1 MAHIT
6 SSAAPVGSITFSII
20 ALLII
25 SVIAL
30 FILRYYLPLRTTPGF
45 YLIPIFF
52 ALWLPSI
59 AVLLVPIDLASS
71 AATNDEATR
80 GIWLPE
86 RVILV
91 SWRITYWLTFVLTWF
106 ILPLLGE
113 YSDAGYHE
121 PNDKLTYSLRQ
132 NAQFYAIVLGA
143 SAVGLVYV
151 IIAYRLSFVSLK
163 GLIMTLAYCW
173 GLVLAIY
180 LMGHGLVSIPRR
192 MIRNASI
199 SGRLR
204 RLQSR
209 APKVHENMEDALIT
223 LEEIEAQV
231 VELGRR
237 KTGTALDFQEWI
249 EELQE
254 LANIWPSS
262 QPWTSATIVSA
273 GSSNRNVPTVITDKY
288 LAELTRRLVRA
299 RHARSRYVDE
309 WTQLVHEAGELQAI
323 LDSAASK
330 KLDIGQV
337 SPHAGAWDR
346 TTVLTP
352 YTRYIW
358 HYHIVPYAHVAF
370 GSLLAIASACV
381 VWSELVR
388 YTFPQLSVIRLSV
401 VHHWVGE
408 KPEVGFAGQVVSA
421 FWICYMCAAAFLS
434 MTEVKVW
441 RGRALVKRNTAYE
454 SAFWYS
460 MQIAKLTIP
469 LSYNFMTFLSK
480 QVYEKTVFYK
490 FLGQLIE
497 ETAPGRWF
505 DDLFPIVVLFPVVAT
520 MFGLYGR
527 VKRIFVGMDVIDDDD
542 DDESA
547 PAYGTGT
554 WREGRILIEREH
566 GGTATYRRR
575 GDTTTRVA
583 LTGGGGRVVGG
594 ARAAGT
600 PGPFTPSTRAATAP
614 SSSRPQNPSANIG
627 RPAGGHQLPLRAST
641 SIADQVPEDDS
652 MLQILGHRMKNT
664 LDSIE
669 APTWF
674 QDLGKGFTKPTWMS
688 GVQSETNAS
697 SSPKKS
703 DIRRWF
709 GGDGQI
715 RL

>member
-1 MAHIT
+1 MAHVT
-6 SSAAPVGSITFSII
+6 SSAAPVGSIVFSII
-20 ALLII
+20 ALLVV
-25 SVIAL
+25 SVTAL
-30 FILRYYLPLRTTPGF
+30 LILRYYLPLRTTPGF
-45 YLIPIFF
+45 YLVPIFF

-71 AATNDEATR
+71 AATHDEATR

-132 NAQFYAIVLGA
+132 NAQFYAMVLGA
-143 SAVGLVYV
+143 SAAGLVYV
-151 IIAYRLSFVSLK
+151 TVAYRLSFVSLK

-192 MIRNASI
+192 MMRNASI

-204 RLQSR
+204 RLQTR
-209 APKVHENMEDALIT
+209 APKVHEDMRDSLVT
-223 LEEIEAQV
+223 LEEIETQV

-249 EELQE
+249 DELQE

-262 QPWTSATIVSA
+262 QPGTSAPTVAA
-273 GSSNRNVPTVITDKY
+273 GASNRNVPSVITDKY

-309 WTQLVHEAGELQAI
+309 WAQLVHEAGQLQAI

-330 KLDIGQV
+330 KLDLGPA
-337 SPHAGAWDR
+337 SPHAGAWDKTR
-346 TTVLTP
+346 VLTP
-352 YTRYIW
+352 YARHVW
-358 HYHIVPYAHVAF
+358 HYRVVPYAQLAL
-370 GSLLAIASACV
+370 GTLLGIASACV

-388 YTFPQLSVIRLSV
+388 YTFPRLSVIRLSV

-460 MQIAKLTIP
+460 MQVAKLTIP

-520 MFGLYGR
+520 AFGLYGR
-527 VKRIFVGMDVIDDDD
+527 VKRIFLGMDVIDEDDGD
-542 DDESA
+542 GDGSA
-547 PAYGTGT
+547 PGTGTGT
-554 WREGRILIEREH
+554 WREGRQLIEREQ
-566 GGTATYRRR
+566 GGVATYRSR
-575 GDTTTRVA
+575 GDTAARVA
-583 LTGGGGRVVGG
+583 LIGG
-594 ARAAGT
+594 ARAASA
-600 PGPFTPSTRAATAP
+600 PDLFSPSLNATTRP
-614 SSSRPQNPSANIG
+614 SSSRPQDPS
-627 RPAGGHQLPLRAST
+627 GGHQLPRASPPM
-641 SIADQVPEDDS
+641 AVPVAEDDS

-664 LDSIE
+664 LENME
-669 APTWF
+669 APAWF
-674 QDLGKGFTKPTWMS
+674 QDIGKGFTKPTWMGGGES
-688 GVQSETNAS
+688 DTNGDGS
-697 SSPKKS
+697 QKKS

-709 GGDGQI
+709 GGDGHI